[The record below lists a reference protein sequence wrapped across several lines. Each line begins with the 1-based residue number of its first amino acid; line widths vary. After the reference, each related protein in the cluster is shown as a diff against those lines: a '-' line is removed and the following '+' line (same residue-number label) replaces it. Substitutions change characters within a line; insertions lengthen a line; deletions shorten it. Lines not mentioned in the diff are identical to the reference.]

1 MRLNNLLKQKS
12 IIIYQGRSK
21 NLKFN
26 KKMKNIAIANI
37 NKEKK
42 AKKRINDF
50 FIIRQIK
57 FAYKTL

>member
-1 MRLNNLLKQKS
+1 
-12 IIIYQGRSK
+12 
-21 NLKFN
+21 
-26 KKMKNIAIANI
+26 MKNIAIANI